1 MKFRMDKTLREIVE
15 QAYEEARLG
24 RTGDFLDRNLVLAEV
39 LAELETD
46 GFAMRYLNSEG
57 QIAWKATPDLRDH
70 LRDLRLDAEDEFED
84 EEV

>member
-1 MKFRMDKTLREIVE
+1 MKLRMDKILREIVE
-15 QAYEEARLG
+15 QACEEGHLG
-24 RTGDFLDRNLVLAEV
+24 RDGEFLDRDRVFAEV

-46 GFAMRYLNSEG
+46 GDAMRYLNSQG
-57 QIAWKATPDLRDH
+57 QIAWRATPDLRDH